1 MKLYKKSENFKKK
14 EIIDLKI
21 RLKIFNRNNK
31 VYKNKIIPLKT
42 LVNIDSSSRQ

>member
-1 MKLYKKSENFKKK
+1 MKLYNKSENFKKK
-14 EIIDLKI
+14 ELIDLKI

>member
-21 RLKIFNRNNK
+21 KLKIFNRDNK
-31 VYKNKIIPLKT
+31 VYKNKIIPLKI
-42 LVNIDSSSRQ
+42 LGNVDSTDRE